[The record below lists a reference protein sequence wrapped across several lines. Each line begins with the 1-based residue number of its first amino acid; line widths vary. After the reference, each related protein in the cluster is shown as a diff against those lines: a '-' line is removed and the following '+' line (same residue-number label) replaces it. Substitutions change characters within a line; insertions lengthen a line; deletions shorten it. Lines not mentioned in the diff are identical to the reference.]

1 MRGSVAVSN
10 TNTNTNTDTNKNKSP
25 RKARTWKTIVK
36 DWDLYFMLVPG
47 LIFLLLLKYSPMYGL
62 VIAFQDFSIFKGIG
76 DSPWV
81 GMKHFEKLFIN
92 DQFLSV
98 LSNTIIIS
106 LYKLVV
112 LFPAPIIVAILLNEI
127 RKMAFKR
134 IIQSVIY
141 LPHFIS
147 WVIISGLFLNL
158 LSLNDGIVNTLIER
172 LGGERIAFFMDQS
185 VFRSLLVATE
195 GWKEIG
201 WGTIIYLAAITGID
215 PELYEAA
222 KIDGAN
228 RLRQMLHI
236 TLPGIFSTI
245 VLMFILRLGNM
256 LEAGTEQILVMYNPV
271 VYDVSDVIGTYVYRV
286 GIGASDYSFSTAV
299 GMFESV
305 VAFVLVISGN
315 ALCKKFLGRSI
326 W

>member
-1 MRGSVAVSN
+1 MRATSRVA
-10 TNTNTNTDTNKNKSP
+10 TNT
-25 RKARTWKTIVK
+25 RTWKTIAK
-36 DWDLYFMLVPG
+36 EWDLYLMLVPG
-47 LIFLLLLKYSPMYGL
+47 LAFLLLLKYTPMYGL
-62 VIAFQDFSIFKGIG
+62 IIAFQDFSIYNGISG
-76 DSPWV
+76 SNWV
-81 GMKHFEKLFIN
+81 GLKHFERLMTS
-92 DQFLSV
+92 DQFLNV
-98 LSNTIIIS
+98 LTNTILIS
-106 LYKLVV
+106 VYKLIF
-112 LFPAPIIVAILLNEI
+112 LFPAPIIVAVLMNEL
-127 RKMAFKR
+127 RKMMFKR

-158 LSLNDGIVNTLIER
+158 LSLNDGIVNTVIER

-185 VFRSLLVATE
+185 VFRSLLVGTE

-201 WGTIIYLAAITGID
+201 WGTIIYLAAIAGID
-215 PELYEAA
+215 PQLYEAA
-222 KIDGAN
+222 KMDGASK
-228 RLRQMLHI
+228 LQQMVHV

-245 VLMFILRLGNM
+245 VLMLILKLGSM

-286 GIGASDYSFSTAV
+286 GLGASDYSFSTAV

-305 VAFVLVISGN
+305 VAFILVVVGN
-315 ALCKKFLGRSI
+315 TVCKKYLGRSI